1 MLNPALSIYPA
12 AWKSYSIKR
21 THFDCCSNM
30 LGANAVHSFVDDD
43 DDDDDLSSSTG
54 SEISQHPLTAQNVN
68 NDTVLTAAISLDT
81 GWYTTL
87 VIHSSQGSIS
97 FLPM

>member
-1 MLNPALSIYPA
+1 V
-12 AWKSYSIKR
+12 
-21 THFDCCSNM
+21 
-30 LGANAVHSFVDDD
+30 LGANAVHNGVDDD

-81 GWYTTL
+81 GLYTT
-87 VIHSSQGSIS
+87 VIHSSDGSMSPLPIS
-97 FLPM
+97 I

>member
-1 MLNPALSIYPA
+1 ML
-12 AWKSYSIKR
+12 
-21 THFDCCSNM
+21 D
-30 LGANAVHSFVDDD
+30 ANAVHSFVDDD

-87 VIHSSQGSIS
+87 VIHSSHGSIS